1 MIYNLPDD
9 VLEGLKDARKRDL
22 GRKNRLRVHIGE
34 EVFPILRLW
43 ESGFSLDAED
53 APHMRGFV
61 DIYDGARPLYQCL
74 VICSSIEG
82 GERVF
87 EFKRQTAVV
96 KEPPVDYFIDENAPV
111 ALLR

>member
-9 VLEGLKDARKRDL
+9 VLAGLKAARRRDL
-22 GRKNRLRVHIGE
+22 RHKNRLRVHVGDD
-34 EVFPILRLW
+34 VYPILRLW
-43 ESGFSLDAED
+43 RTGFSMDGD
-53 APHMRGFV
+53 TAPQMRGFI

-74 VICSSIEG
+74 VICSSLEG
-82 GERVF
+82 DERIF

-96 KEPPVDYFIDENAPV
+96 DEPPRDYYQDPDKPV